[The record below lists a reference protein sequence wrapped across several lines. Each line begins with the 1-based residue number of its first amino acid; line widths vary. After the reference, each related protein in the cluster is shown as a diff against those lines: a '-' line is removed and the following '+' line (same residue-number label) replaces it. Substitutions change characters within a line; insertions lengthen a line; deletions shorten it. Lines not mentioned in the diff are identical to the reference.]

1 MRRSGTVAT
10 VLALLSLLIP
20 NALPAQA
27 AIEVADSSGRRVRLA
42 APARRIV
49 SLAPGITE
57 LLFEIGAGARVV
69 GADEASDFPPAAK
82 AVPRVGNSMAL
93 NLEQVAALRP
103 DLLIAWP
110 HGAAQRQLAGLR
122 SLGIPVFLSEPD
134 SIEAIA
140 GEMRAFGRLTGNSPA
155 AEERAQALLARAR
168 KIAGDHAG
176 REPIRVFVQ
185 IWDRPLMTVNDR
197 HLISNAL
204 RLCGARNV
212 FADAAR
218 LTPTPNREAVAAL
231 DPPAI
236 VLLAGPAQA
245 AAWVRDWKALAQLQA
260 VRAGALVA
268 IDPDRLARPTSRL
281 LEGVAAACDAL
292 AAHRAPARP
301 P

>member
-1 MRRSGTVAT
+1 VKHIGPVAT
-10 VLALLSLLIP
+10 VLALFSLSLP
-20 NALPAQA
+20 HALPAQE
-27 AIEVADSSGRRVRLA
+27 AIEVADSGGGRVRLA

-57 LLFEIGAGARVV
+57 LLFEIGAGERVV
-69 GADEASDFPPAAK
+69 GTDEASDFPPAAK
-82 AVPRVGNSMAL
+82 AVPRVGNSLAL

-140 GEMRAFGRLTGNSPA
+140 GEMRAFGRLTGNAPA
-155 AEERAQALLARAR
+155 AEARAQALLARAS
-168 KIAGDHAG
+168 KIAGDHGG

-185 IWDRPLMTVNDR
+185 IWDRPLMTINGR

-245 AAWVRDWKALAQLQA
+245 AAWARDWKGLAQLQA
-260 VRAGALVA
+260 VRTGALVA

-281 LEGVAAACDAL
+281 LDGVAATCEAL
-292 AAHRAPARP
+292 AAHRAPARRP
-301 P
+301 